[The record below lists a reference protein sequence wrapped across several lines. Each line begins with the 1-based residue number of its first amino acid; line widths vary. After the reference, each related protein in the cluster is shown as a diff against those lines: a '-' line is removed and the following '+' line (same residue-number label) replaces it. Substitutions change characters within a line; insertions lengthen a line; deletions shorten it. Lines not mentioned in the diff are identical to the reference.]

1 MLAIIN
7 ARGQVTSM
15 QSHPGKKNGSQLRL
29 MGKAVRLDSYPF
41 DVSTSGV
48 ERRQVGCLRS
58 VAIGG
63 N

>member
-1 MLAIIN
+1 MLSITDK
-7 ARGQVTSM
+7 GQVTSK
-15 QSHPGKKNGSQLRL
+15 QSHPGKRNGSQLRL
-29 MGKAVRLDSYPF
+29 VGKAVRLDSYPF

-48 ERRQVGCLRS
+48 ERHQVGCLRS